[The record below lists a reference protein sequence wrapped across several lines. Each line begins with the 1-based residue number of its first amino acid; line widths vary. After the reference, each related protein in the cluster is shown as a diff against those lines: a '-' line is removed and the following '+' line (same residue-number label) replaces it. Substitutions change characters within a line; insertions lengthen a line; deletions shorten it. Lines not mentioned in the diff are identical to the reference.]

1 MNRVVALVIDR
12 RTEEVV
18 GVGIENDIGSRSFC
32 SMDAIRK
39 FEVAISNGR
48 IVENEVLLDSYE
60 GVEYVYLNTNPTAIQ
75 NRDIVS
81 ARNLLSKK
89 KITVY
94 HGTKELNLV
103 PMYGKG
109 KRGNDYGVGFYT
121 TPILNLARE
130 WSCSSYSRGGACYVY
145 ELYGD
150 YYSMTKQTQNE

>member
-1 MNRVVALVIDR
+1 MNTMSVKD
-12 RTEEVV
+12 
-18 GVGIENDIGSRSFC
+18 
-32 SMDAIRK
+32 
-39 FEVAISNGR
+39 
-48 IVENEVLLDSYE
+48 
-60 GVEYVYLNTNPTAIQ
+60 
-75 NRDIVS
+75 
-81 ARNLLSKK
+81 LLSDVR
-89 KITVY
+89 IAVY

-130 WSCSSYSRGGACYVY
+130 WSCSSYSRGGVCYVY